1 MGSYGKITQGASS
14 TPASTTMQSAA
25 TGTGNGTNLNV
36 QGYAS
41 ATVQIS
47 GTFSATI
54 TFEISTDD
62 SVWTAIPARPV
73 GTGAA
78 VSTTATA
85 AGVFC
90 FNTAGFK
97 SLRARISTY
106 ASGSV
111 TAVGTTSVVSPIGTN
126 EITIK
131 GITPDV
137 GNGTVGS
144 ATQRVTLAS
153 DGTGQVTLAS
163 GSNTI
168 GALTANQSVNLSQI
182 AATTTA
188 TGNGTA
194 SAGCQRVTI
203 ASDNTAFTTNSAQ
216 SGTWNINNVSGTIS
230 LPTGA
235 ATSAKQPALGTAGS
249 ASTDVITVQGI
260 SSMTALK
267 VDGSA
272 VTQPVSGTVTANA
285 GTNLNTSA
293 LALESGGN
301 LATVASGVLSQ
312 GAATSGQKAHLIQG
326 AVTTSAP
333 TYTTGNSNPLSLTTG
348 GALRVDGSG
357 STVTANAGTNLN
369 TSALALESG
378 GNLATLAGTAVA
390 QTSVTS
396 GQSGYLMQGAVTT
409 TAPSYTTGRTNP
421 LSLNNAGGLR
431 VDGSA
436 VTQPISGT
444 ITANAGTNLNTSAL
458 ALESGGNLA
467 TVAGLSL
474 AQASTTS
481 GQKGILVQ
489 GAVTTSIPTYTTAQ
503 TSPISLTT
511 LGTVRTDL
519 SSIAGSVAVSGN
531 GTNTGA
537 LRVTIAS
544 DCTGQ
549 IALAAGSNIIGALTA
564 NQSVNTAQ
572 IAGTTTATGNGT
584 ASAGCQRVTIA
595 SDNTAFTVNAIQSG
609 TWNTPSYAT
618 SNVTSVANA
627 VTSTQILASNTS
639 RKGAYFYNDST
650 TTVYLKLGTTA
661 STSSFTILIQPSGY
675 YELAQPCYNGR
686 IDAIATAATGNL
698 RVTEIQ

>member
-73 GTGAA
+73 GTGSA

-153 DGTGQVTLAS
+153 DGTGQVTIAA

-188 TGNGTA
+188 TGNGVA

-203 ASDNTAFTTNSAQ
+203 ASDNTAFTVNASQ
-216 SGTWNINNVSGTIS
+216 NGTWNIT

-249 ASTDVITVQGI
+249 ASTDVLTVQGI
-260 SSMTALK
+260 ASMTALK

-357 STVTANAGTNLN
+357 STQPISGTVTANAGTNLN

-531 GTNTGA
+531 GTNFGA

-595 SDNTAFTVNAIQSG
+595 SDNTAFTVNAVQSG

-661 STSSFTILIQPSGY
+661 STTSFTILMAANSY
-675 YELAQPCYNGR
+675 YELPQPCYNGR